1 MRLSVIVPLVGAL
14 ILSTLA
20 GCGEDAKD
28 SATPVTDT
36 SSASASAHPNDPS
49 QPRTRLAAWA
59 AAAKDQRLTAFYVL
73 KSQGHADRTVS
84 IIRAADG
91 SWRVDIPGGAHGGAV
106 DIALVFTGNALHQC
120 VLPAGGCVRVQGK
133 LPADSDPKI
142 QHLITDWLDI
152 FTDRQQAL
160 AVSVA
165 HPLQG
170 AAGECYAIES
180 SAVSLKLP
188 VDVGIY
194 CYERDGT
201 LTAAKMSFGTILL
214 AGKPGAA
221 PPALALPGPVVTG
234 ALLTLAAPPSPTA
247 TASPKG

>member
-1 MRLSVIVPLVGAL
+1 VRLSVIVPLIGAL
-14 ILSTLA
+14 MLSTLA
-20 GCGEDAKD
+20 GCGEDAV
-28 SATPVTDT
+28 TPAAES
-36 SSASASAHPNDPS
+36 SSAPVSAHPNEPS

-59 AAAKDQRLTAFYVL
+59 AAAKDLRQTAFYVL
-73 KSQGHADRTVS
+73 KSPGHADRTVS
-84 IIRAADG
+84 IIRATDG

-106 DIALVFTGNALHQC
+106 DISLVFAGNALHQC
-120 VLPAGGCVRVQGK
+120 VLPTNGCVRVQGK
-133 LPADSDPKI
+133 LPADADPKI

-165 HPLQG
+165 HPLEG
-170 AAGECYAIES
+170 SAGECYAIES

-201 LTAAKMSFGTILL
+201 LTAAKMSFGSILL

-221 PPALALPGPVVTG
+221 PPTLGLPGPVVAGT
-234 ALLTLAAPPSPTA
+234 LLTLAAPPAPSASPTPQ
-247 TASPKG
+247 T